1 MATSP
6 AAPERSHDTFSTG
19 LQKATAAA
27 GIGFAILMVVS
38 IALGGGTAPSYGDPV
53 GEWTNF
59 AEDNQDGARLSA
71 LVFAFATYLFL
82 LFLGWLRSELGRAE
96 QGARG
101 FTRGSY
107 IALAG
112 GTIGVLGLLIGLVL
126 NAVALSHPDA
136 PPEII
141 RALAESAG
149 AGFVAAA
156 PGFAAM
162 FVSVFLVSRP
172 TGALPSWLN
181 WVALATGI
189 FFLLQLLTLL
199 SEDVDNAFGIF
210 YPLAF
215 LGTVVFAIGASLTFL
230 KRVR

>member
-1 MATSP
+1 MATTP
-6 AAPERSHDTFSTG
+6 AAPDRSHGSFSPG

-27 GIGFAILMVVS
+27 GIGFAILMIVS
-38 IALGGGTAPSYGDPV
+38 IVLGGGSAPSYGDPV
-53 GEWTNF
+53 GEWNDF
-59 AEDNQDGARLSA
+59 AEDSQDSARLSA

-82 LFLGWLRSELGRAE
+82 IFLGWLRSELGRAE
-96 QGARG
+96 QAARG

-107 IALAG
+107 IPLAG
-112 GTIGVLGLLIGLVL
+112 GIIGVMSLLIGLVL

-141 RALAESAG
+141 RAIAEAAG
-149 AGFVAAA
+149 AGFVTAA

-162 FVSVFLVSRP
+162 FVSVFLVSRA
-172 TGALPSWLN
+172 TRALPSWLD

-189 FFLLQLLTLL
+189 FYLLQLLTLL

-230 KRVR
+230 KRIE